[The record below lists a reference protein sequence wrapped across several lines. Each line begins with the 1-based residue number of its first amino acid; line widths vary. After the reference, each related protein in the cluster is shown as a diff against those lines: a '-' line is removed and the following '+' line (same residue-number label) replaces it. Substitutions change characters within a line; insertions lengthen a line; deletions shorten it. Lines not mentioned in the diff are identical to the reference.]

1 MSRIVSKTFA
11 IALAAGLAAAS
22 PAAFAA
28 PGDTTTAAAPSASAR
43 QTIDA
48 KATGSLTLDKR
59 SGEVG
64 SEDKLEGMKFKIEK
78 VQMDNTLDTAAG
90 WKEAGDK
97 VAAGPGEATIDT
109 GFQAKELFTD
119 ASGTAKFEGLPV
131 GLYKVTELPVEGSK
145 YTVGSP
151 FLVTIPM
158 TQKDG
163 SINYNPT
170 VSPKNQLIQP
180 KKTSTNNNA
189 NVGDNIGYTI
199 TAPVPAGDVDKNGA
213 RTLPKL
219 QVTDDLS
226 EYLDYASTADQVSVA
241 VKGVDLVRGED
252 YTVQIS
258 GNKKNLTVDFTDSGL
273 QKLAQ
278 ARADHPDLAVE
289 IKFDA
294 KVVKIPANGQIT
306 NTAVEHINGNDI
318 NTSPTDKTDGPT
330 VTHYNDVSIT
340 KNLNGNPTEDGKNG
354 DGAEFQVCEC
364 TEQSGKWTVADGAAP
379 IKGANAEGTAAADA
393 TLKAVGSDKAK
404 AAAADGYF
412 LQFDPEKDYCAV
424 ETKAPAGYLV
434 NPDPR
439 HLTAS
444 QDKRDERVIFTA
456 TVDDVKDNI
465 WGKLPATGMRTMLII
480 LGLGALLFIGG
491 AAYQLKRRNA

>member
-1 MSRIVSKTFA
+1 MCIR
-11 IALAAGLAAAS
+11 
-22 PAAFAA
+22 
-28 PGDTTTAAAPSASAR
+28 DR
-43 QTIDA
+43 
-48 KATGSLTLDKR
+48 
-59 SGEVG
+59 
-64 SEDKLEGMKFKIEK
+64 
-78 VQMDNTLDTAAG
+78 
-90 WKEAGDK
+90 
-97 VAAGPGEATIDT
+97 
-109 GFQAKELFTD
+109 
-119 ASGTAKFEGLPV
+119 
-131 GLYKVTELPVEGSK
+131 YKVTELPVEGSK

-158 TQKDG
+158 TQEDG

-199 TAPVPAGDVDKNGA
+199 TAPVPSGDVDKNGA

-258 GNKKNLTVDFTDSGL
+258 GKNLTIDFTDSGL

-278 ARADHPDLAVE
+278 ARADQPDLAVE

-318 NTSPTDKTDGPT
+318 KTSPTDKTDGPT

-340 KNLNGNPTEDGKNG
+340 KNLNGNPTEDDKNG
-354 DGAEFQVCEC
+354 EGAEFQVFEC

-393 TLKAVGSDKAK
+393 TLKAVGADKTK
-404 AAAADGYF
+404 AAVANGYF

-434 NPDPR
+434 NPDPQ

>member
-1 MSRIVSKTFA
+1 M
-11 IALAAGLAAAS
+11 
-22 PAAFAA
+22 
-28 PGDTTTAAAPSASAR
+28 
-43 QTIDA
+43 
-48 KATGSLTLDKR
+48 
-59 SGEVG
+59 
-64 SEDKLEGMKFKIEK
+64 
-78 VQMDNTLDTAAG
+78 
-90 WKEAGDK
+90 
-97 VAAGPGEATIDT
+97 
-109 GFQAKELFTD
+109 
-119 ASGTAKFEGLPV
+119 
-131 GLYKVTELPVEGSK
+131 
-145 YTVGSP
+145 
-151 FLVTIPM
+151 
-158 TQKDG
+158 
-163 SINYNPT
+163 
-170 VSPKNQLIQP
+170 
-180 KKTSTNNNA
+180 
-189 NVGDNIGYTI
+189 
-199 TAPVPAGDVDKNGA
+199 
-213 RTLPKL
+213 
-219 QVTDDLS
+219 
-226 EYLDYASTADQVSVA
+226 
-241 VKGVDLVRGED
+241 
-252 YTVQIS
+252 
-258 GNKKNLTVDFTDSGL
+258 
-273 QKLAQ
+273 
-278 ARADHPDLAVE
+278 E

-294 KVVKIPANGQIT
+294 KVVKIPADGQIT

-354 DGAEFQVCEC
+354 DGAEFQVFEC

-393 TLKAVGSDKAK
+393 TLKAVGADKTK
-404 AAAADGYF
+404 AAVANGYF

-434 NPDPR
+434 NPDPQ

>member
-48 KATGSLTLDKR
+48 KAMGSLTIDKR

-64 SEDKLEGMKFKIEK
+64 SENKLEGMKFQIEK
-78 VQMDNTLDTAAG
+78 VQMDNSLDTAAG

-97 VAAGPGEATIDT
+97 VAAGPDAATIDS
-109 GFQAKELFTD
+109 GFEAKELTTD
-119 ASGTAKFEGLPV
+119 ASGTAKFDGLLV
-131 GLYKVTELPVEGSK
+131 GLYKVTEVPVQGSK

-158 TQKDG
+158 TQEDG

-199 TAPVPAGDVDKNGA
+199 TAPVPAGDVDKSGA

-226 EYLDYASTADQVSVA
+226 EYLKYASTPDQVSVA
-241 VKGVDLVRGED
+241 AKGVDLVRGED

-258 GNKKNLTVDFTDSGL
+258 GKNLTVDFTDSGL

-294 KVVKIPANGQIT
+294 EVVRIPANGQIT

-354 DGAEFQVCEC
+354 DGAEFQVFEC

-379 IKGANAEGTAAADA
+379 IKGANAGGTAAADA
-393 TLKAVGSDKAK
+393 TLKAVGTDNTK
-404 AAAADGYF
+404 AAVADGYF
-412 LQFDPEKDYCAV
+412 LQFDPAKDYCAV

-434 NPDPR
+434 NPDPQ

>member
-1 MSRIVSKTFA
+1 MSRIGSKTFA

-48 KATGSLTLDKR
+48 KATGSLTIDKR

-64 SEDKLEGMKFKIEK
+64 SENKLEGMKFKIEK

-97 VAAGPGEATIDT
+97 VAAGPGAATIDSD
-109 GFQAKELFTD
+109 FEAKELTTD
-119 ASGTAKFEGLPV
+119 ASGTAKFDGLPV
-131 GLYKVTELPVEGSK
+131 GLYKVTEFAVKGSK

-158 TQKDG
+158 TQEDG

-180 KKTSTNNNA
+180 KKTSANNNA

-199 TAPVPAGDVDKNGA
+199 TAPVPAGDVDKSGA

-226 EYLDYASTADQVSVA
+226 EYLDYASTAERVSVA
-241 VKGVDLVRGED
+241 AKGVDLVRGDD

-258 GNKKNLTVDFTDSGL
+258 GKNLTVDFTGSGL
-273 QKLAQ
+273 QKLAK
-278 ARADHPDLAVE
+278 ARADQPDLAVE

-294 KVVKIPANGQIT
+294 KVLKIPANGRIT
-306 NTAVEHINGNDI
+306 NTAVEHINENDI
-318 NTSPTDKTDGPT
+318 KTSPTDKTDGPT

-340 KNLNGNPTEDGKNG
+340 KNLNGNATEDNKNG
-354 DGAEFQVCEC
+354 DGAEFQVFEC
-364 TEQSGKWTVADGAAP
+364 TGQDGNWTVADGAAP
-379 IKGANAEGTAAADA
+379 IKGANAQGTAAADA
-393 TLKAVGSDKAK
+393 TLKAVGADKSK
-404 AAAADGYF
+404 AAVADGYF
-412 LQFDPEKDYCAV
+412 LQFDPAKDYCAV

-434 NPDPR
+434 NPDPQ

-456 TVDDVKDNI
+456 TVNDVKDNI